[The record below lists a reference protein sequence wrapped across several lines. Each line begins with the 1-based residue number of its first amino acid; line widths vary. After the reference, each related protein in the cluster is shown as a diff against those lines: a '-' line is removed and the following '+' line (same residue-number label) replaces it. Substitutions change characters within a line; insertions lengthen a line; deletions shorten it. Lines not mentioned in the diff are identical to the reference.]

1 MANRTLISMDE
12 KSKLNTLFRI
22 FGCAAL
28 AFLIIAAG
36 TTACK
41 KAEEVSPEEG
51 LAIKEGIVEFE
62 GVVKTA
68 VGKYLFIPEA
78 KGFDIVVQGLDTS
91 TLVDKRVKVQGE
103 YSLDKPSILVA
114 NTIET
119 KDEKGAWRNIY
130 TMAEDVVLEDFISL
144 TERENFPVLE
154 NLSYDKKDGW
164 EEKGMAKVFG
174 KLEEE
179 AKEEGVTYTI
189 VVLDEKGKL
198 AGKIIVDN
206 ITDFALFYMKKLR
219 LYDEFWFYL
228 NIKETVD
235 WKVRRKTK
243 EMFNADVLFA
253 GLF

>member
-1 MANRTLISMDE
+1 MANRTLISMDG

-22 FGCAAL
+22 FGCVTL
-28 AFLIIAAG
+28 AFLIIVAG

-41 KAEEVSPEEG
+41 KGEEVSPEEG

-103 YSLDKPSILVA
+103 YSLDRPSILVA

-130 TMAEDVVLEDFISL
+130 TRAEDVVLEDFISL

-189 VVLDEKGKL
+189 VVLDEKGKQ

-206 ITDFALFYMKKLR
+206 ITDFGLFYMKKLR
-219 LYDEFWFYL
+219 LYDKFWFYL

-235 WKVRRKTK
+235 WKIRRKTK
-243 EMFNADVLFA
+243 EMFHADVLFA